1 MSDKSNGMTY
11 EQQMEELT
19 EIVDQIGREDCP
31 VDELESRVR
40 RAADLIRGLRARLAK
55 TELAVSEVLRELDKE
70 GDEEG

>member
-1 MSDKSNGMTY
+1 MSDKKEMTY

-40 RAADLIRGLRARLAK
+40 RAADLIRTLRERLSQ
-55 TELAVSEVLRELDKE
+55 TELAVTEVLEELDAGESEKE
-70 GDEEG
+70 D

>member
-1 MSDKSNGMTY
+1 MDDKKQTTY

-40 RAADLIRGLRARLAK
+40 RAADLIRALRKRLSE
-55 TELAVSEVLRELDKE
+55 TEMAVTEVLEELEEDE
-70 GDEEG
+70 GGD

>member
-1 MSDKSNGMTY
+1 MSDKNEMTY

-40 RAADLIRGLRARLAK
+40 RAADLIRTLRERLSE
-55 TELAVSEVLRELDKE
+55 TELAVTEVLEELDGGEPEKE
-70 GDEEG
+70 G

>member
-1 MSDKSNGMTY
+1 MDGKREMTY

-40 RAADLIRGLRARLAK
+40 RAADLIRALRKRLSE
-55 TELAVSEVLRELDKE
+55 TELAVTEVLKDLEAEGGEKE
-70 GDEEG
+70 D

>member
-1 MSDKSNGMTY
+1 MSDKKEMTY

-40 RAADLIRGLRARLAK
+40 RAADLIRALRERLSE
-55 TELAVSEVLRELDKE
+55 TEMAVTEVLEELDGNESEKE
-70 GDEEG
+70 G

>member
-1 MSDKSNGMTY
+1 MGDMEKMTY

-40 RAADLIRGLRARLAK
+40 RAAELIRALRKRLSE
-55 TELAVSEVLRELDKE
+55 TELAVSEVLGELE
-70 GDEEG
+70 SSEESEES

>member
-70 GDEEG
+70 GDGEG

>member
-1 MSDKSNGMTY
+1 MSDKKEMTY

-40 RAADLIRGLRARLAK
+40 RAADLIRALRERLSQ
-55 TELAVSEVLRELDKE
+55 TELAVTEVLEELDAGESEKE
-70 GDEEG
+70 D